1 MLINARSG
9 MRNSK
14 AHLLDAI
21 DIFCKAG
28 YTVTTYVTQSKNDAE
43 RYLLKNR
50 TKYDVVCV
58 FGGDGTMNE
67 VSNALIRKDHK
78 PLLGYFPSG
87 TMNDFGTNFDL
98 GSDLKAIA
106 ERIVQGN
113 EHPFDVGLFNDRY
126 FNYVAAFGAMCDV
139 PFTTDRSAKE
149 ALGNVAYILEGIS
162 HLPDIKK
169 IPVRY
174 SLNGKEYKRNVLFGL
189 IYSGNRVAGMELDDR
204 KKARVDDGKFNV
216 LMVDYI
222 PSIFETSDLFSYLLQ
237 KNQLIHR
244 YQTDHITL
252 EFEDDD
258 TVWTLDGEEARTKD
272 RKADIRIINKA
283 LRLLA

>member
-1 MLINARSG
+1 MLVNARSG
-9 MRNSK
+9 MKNSK

-21 DIFCKAG
+21 DVFCRNG
-28 YTVTTYVTQSKNDAE
+28 YAVTTYVTQSKNDAE

-50 TKYDVVCV
+50 TKYDIVCV

-67 VSNALIRKDHK
+67 VTNALMKKDRK

-98 GSDLKAIA
+98 GNDPKSIA
-106 ERIVQGN
+106 EKIVERK

-139 PFTTDRSAKE
+139 PFKTDRSAKE
-149 ALGNVAYILEGIS
+149 ALGNIAYILEGIS
-162 HLPDIKK
+162 HLPDIRK
-169 IPVRY
+169 IPVKY
-174 SLNGKEYKRNVLFGL
+174 TVNGKEYRRNVLFGL
-189 IYSGNRVAGMELDDR
+189 IYSGNRVAGMELDD
-204 KKARVDDGKFNV
+204 KKHGRVDDGRFNI
-216 LMVDYI
+216 LLVDYL
-222 PSIFETSDLFSYLLQ
+222 PSIFETADLFDYLTQ

-244 YQTDHITL
+244 YQTDHVIL

-258 TVWTLDGEEARTKD
+258 VVWTLDGEEARTKD
-272 RKADIRIINKA
+272 GKAEITITNKA